1 MPQLN
6 PEFFVSQLFWLVVT
20 FSFLFVF
27 LWRVSL
33 PRIGNVLEKR
43 ERKISEDLTAA
54 KELQAEA
61 SQIQE
66 EIEKQLK
73 QARTDASEI
82 IKSSSIA
89 LQDKA
94 QTELNPNQ
102 ILRLITTSLNDDK
115 AENILTIPLQGKSAM
130 ADYMVVASG
139 ASSRQVAAMAEHL
152 EFKLKQEKV
161 DILGLEGLRQA
172 DWVLLDANDVIVH
185 IFRPEVRDFYGLERM
200 WVDDMSAEIVKV
212 GSDA

>member
-43 ERKISEDLTAA
+43 ERKITEELTEA

-61 SQIQE
+61 SKIQE
-66 EIEKQLK
+66 EIENQLK
-73 QARTDASEI
+73 QARTDSSEM
-82 IKSSSIA
+82 IKSSTIA

-94 QTELNPNQ
+94 QTELKKLDKELEAKIDESAKAIDKSKSESVSQ
-102 ILRLITTSLNDDK
+102 IQEQIHEITK
-115 AENILTIPLQGKSAM
+115 LTLSK
-130 ADYMVVASG
+130 
-139 ASSRQVAAMAEHL
+139 VAAFNVSDDEIKKA
-152 EFKLKQEKV
+152 V
-161 DILGLEGLRQA
+161 S
-172 DWVLLDANDVIVH
+172 NS
-185 IFRPEVRDFYGLERM
+185 ER
-200 WVDDMSAEIVKV
+200 SIN
-212 GSDA
+212 

>member
-43 ERKISEDLTAA
+43 ERKITEDLTAA

-73 QARTDASEI
+73 QARADASEM

-94 QTELNPNQ
+94 QTELKKLDKELETKIDESAKAIDKSKSESVSQ
-102 ILRLITTSLNDDK
+102 IQEQIHEITKLTLSKVATFNVSDDEIKK
-115 AENILTIPLQGKSAM
+115 AVSNS
-130 ADYMVVASG
+130 
-139 ASSRQVAAMAEHL
+139 
-152 EFKLKQEKV
+152 
-161 DILGLEGLRQA
+161 
-172 DWVLLDANDVIVH
+172 
-185 IFRPEVRDFYGLERM
+185 ER
-200 WVDDMSAEIVKV
+200 SIN
-212 GSDA
+212 

>member
-43 ERKISEDLTAA
+43 ERKISEDLSAA

-61 SQIQE
+61 SKIQE
-66 EIEKQLK
+66 TIENQLK
-73 QARTDASEI
+73 QARADASEK
-82 IKSSSIA
+82 IKASSIS

-94 QTELNPNQ
+94 QVELNKLDKELEAKIDESAKAIETSKSELVSQ
-102 ILRLITTSLNDDK
+102 IQEQVHEITK
-115 AENILTIPLQGKSAM
+115 LTISK
-130 ADYMVVASG
+130 VATFNVTDDEVKKAVS
-139 ASSRQVAAMAEHL
+139 
-152 EFKLKQEKV
+152 KT
-161 DILGLEGLRQA
+161 EGSI
-172 DWVLLDANDVIVH
+172 N
-185 IFRPEVRDFYGLERM
+185 
-200 WVDDMSAEIVKV
+200 
-212 GSDA
+212 

>member
-33 PRIGNVLEKR
+33 PRISNVLEKR

-73 QARTDASEI
+73 QARTDESEM

-94 QTELNPNQ
+94 QTELKKLDKELETKIDESAKAIDKSKSESLSQ
-102 ILRLITTSLNDDK
+102 IQDQIHQITKLTLSKVATFTVSDDEIKK
-115 AENILTIPLQGKSAM
+115 AVSNS
-130 ADYMVVASG
+130 
-139 ASSRQVAAMAEHL
+139 
-152 EFKLKQEKV
+152 
-161 DILGLEGLRQA
+161 
-172 DWVLLDANDVIVH
+172 
-185 IFRPEVRDFYGLERM
+185 ER
-200 WVDDMSAEIVKV
+200 SIN
-212 GSDA
+212 